1 VKRGV
6 LLAIAAAVAFGA
18 TTPIVAWAS
27 RGTFSTAALLYAGA
41 ALAAVLLKVVSR
53 GGGEPLRRADAPRVL
68 LVAIFGAAAGP
79 ALLVFGLARI
89 GATDGALLLNLEAVF
104 TVLLAR
110 VVYREHIGRRVVA
123 AMLAMV
129 GGGALL
135 VGQLDARWSVVG
147 ALAIAGA
154 TLCWALDNT
163 LTRPLAEREP
173 LAVVAAK
180 GALGASLTT
189 LAALI
194 AGESLPPLRE
204 TLALLACGATGYG
217 LSLRL
222 YLLAQRA
229 IGAARTG
236 SVFALAPFVGTA
248 IAIAMGDRAL
258 DAPLAGAA
266 ALFALGVVLHIT
278 ERHRHRHVHPATA
291 HEHPHSHD
299 DGHHDHDH
307 DPPFHGVHI
316 HPHRHAEVDHDH
328 DHGPDEHHA
337 HTH

>member
-1 VKRGV
+1 MKRGV
-6 LLAIAAAVAFGA
+6 LLAIAAAVAFGV

-27 RGTFSTAALLYAGA
+27 RGTFATAALLYGGA
-41 ALAAVLLKVVSR
+41 ALAALLLKAIAR
-53 GGGEPLRRADAPRVL
+53 PAGDALRRSDAPRVA
-68 LVAIFGAAAGP
+68 LVAVFGAALGP

-89 GATDGALLLNLEAVF
+89 GATDGSLLLNLEAVF

-110 VVYREHIGRRVVA
+110 AVYRETIGRRVIA
-123 AMLAMV
+123 AMTAMV
-129 GGGALL
+129 AGGALL
-135 VGQLDARWSVVG
+135 VGALDARWSIVG

-173 LAVVAAK
+173 LGVVAAK
-180 GALGASLTT
+180 GALGATLTT

-194 AGESLPPLRE
+194 AGDSLPPLRE

-236 SVFALAPFVGTA
+236 SVFALAPFVGAA
-248 IAIAMGDRAL
+248 IAVALGDRAL
-258 DAPLAGAA
+258 DAPLLGAA
-266 ALFALGVVLHIT
+266 GLFALGVVLHIT
-278 ERHRHRHVHPATA
+278 ERHRHRHVHAA
-291 HEHPHSHD
+291 VDHVHPHRHD
-299 DGHHDHDH
+299 DDHHDHTH
-307 DPPFHGVHI
+307 DPPFTGLHTHAHH
-316 HPHRHAEVDHDH
+316 HPHVEHEHDH
-328 DHGPDEHHA
+328 PPDAHHE
-337 HTH
+337 

>member
-1 VKRGV
+1 MRRGV
-6 LLAIAAAVAFGA
+6 LLAIAAALAFGA

-27 RGTFSTAALLYAGA
+27 RGTFATAALLYGGA
-41 ALAAVLLKVVSR
+41 AFAAVVLRLIAR
-53 GGGEPLRRADAPRVL
+53 PNGEALRRSDAPRVA

-89 GATDGALLLNLEAVF
+89 GATDGSLLLNLEAVF

-110 VVYREHIGRRVVA
+110 AVYRETINRRVIA
-123 AMLAMV
+123 AMTAMV
-129 GGGALL
+129 AGGALL
-135 VGQLDARWSVVG
+135 VGSLDARWSIVG

-173 LAVVAAK
+173 LGVVAAK
-180 GALGASLTT
+180 GALGATLTT
-189 LAALI
+189 LAALV

-236 SVFALAPFVGTA
+236 SVFALAPFVGAA
-248 IAIAMGDRAL
+248 IAVALGDRAL
-258 DAPLAGAA
+258 NAPLAGAA
-266 ALFALGVVLHIT
+266 ALFALGVVLHVT
-278 ERHRHRHVHPATA
+278 ERHRHPHVHPATD
-291 HEHPHSHD
+291 HVHPHRHD
-299 DGHHDHDH
+299 DDHHDHAHDPPFTGLHTHAHHHTHVEHDHDH
-307 DPPFHGVHI
+307 APDAH
-316 HPHRHAEVDHDH
+316 HD
-328 DHGPDEHHA
+328 
-337 HTH
+337 